1 MKKMIMAT
9 VIFVGI
15 MAGIIAVQMILAK
28 LFTWQVGEIFSKAA
42 LAVLFYYSVCRMV
55 REKR

>member
-1 MKKMIMAT
+1 MKKMLIAT

-28 LFTWQVGEIFSKAA
+28 LFTWQVGETFSKVM
-42 LAVLFYYSVCRMV
+42 LAILFYYSVCRMIH
-55 REKR
+55 EKQ

>member
-1 MKKMIMAT
+1 MAT

-28 LFTWQVGEIFSKAA
+28 LFTWQVGETFSKAA